1 MEQVRSLPGLLVLLV
16 IVNIRHNVSLQIDL
30 TRFPAAS
37 LDQVSLA
44 ILALISQ
51 LTPHFTPQVSSH
63 LPAELLDL
71 IHSHPSP
78 PVYFSRGQ
86 SSLAS
91 QHKTVCKTAVKQV
104 RPELILLL
112 CNWQL
117 EY

>member
-44 ILALISQ
+44 IPALISQ
-51 LTPHFTPQVSSH
+51 LTSQVSSH